1 MVCVC
6 VCVCVCV
13 QAQLY
18 LILCFPMDYSLPGS
32 FIHGISQAR
41 ILGWVAIFSA
51 RGTSQP
57 RDWNLVSCVSTR
69 GFFITSA
76 TGWNAMAGAPAAML
90 DCEETLGMKSSIEQ

>member
-1 MVCVC
+1 MHKLILFLLNG
-6 VCVCVCV
+6 VCVCV

-57 RDWNLVSCVSTR
+57 RD
-69 GFFITSA
+69 
-76 TGWNAMAGAPAAML
+76 
-90 DCEETLGMKSSIEQ
+90 

>member
-1 MVCVC
+1 MFKEESMHKLILFLLNGVC

-57 RDWNLVSCVSTR
+57 RD
-69 GFFITSA
+69 
-76 TGWNAMAGAPAAML
+76 
-90 DCEETLGMKSSIEQ
+90 